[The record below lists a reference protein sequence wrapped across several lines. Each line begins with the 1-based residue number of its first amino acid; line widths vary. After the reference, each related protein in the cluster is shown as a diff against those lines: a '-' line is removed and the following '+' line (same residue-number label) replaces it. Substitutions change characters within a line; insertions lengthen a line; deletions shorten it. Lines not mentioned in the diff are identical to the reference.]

1 MELVLCASRLWII
14 MVLRTEGMWSW
25 VGMKDCEP
33 VQTLGSV
40 CRTEFVY
47 EGELIGCE
55 ELARFL
61 QKTY

>member
-1 MELVLCASRLWII
+1 